1 MPTACERISTSS
13 GPKDGFSR
21 SVTTA
26 SPGPLR
32 SSAFMQY
39 LDSRFHAAKC
49 QPALPVALQEEK
61 ADYQWDN
68 GYQRPGYDKSIQKL
82 GATVRACLSIP
93 RCQSQCEWIVR
104 GVAQDQ
110 QG

>member
-61 ADYQWDN
+61 ADYQRDD
-68 GYQRPGYDKSIQKL
+68 GYQRPGYDEGVQKL
-82 GATVRACLSIP
+82 GAAVRTRLSIP
-93 RCQSQCEWIVR
+93 RCQPQCEWIVC
-104 GVAQDQ
+104 GVAQNK